1 MERYIIEPQGG
12 IRIEAKKGQSIAIK
26 DIEGG
31 QVADF
36 FAEIQGTHEEYL
48 SPSVTLDCNESLH
61 VGVGTILYSNLYHP
75 MFEVIYDDVERHD
88 LLFPSSMFFFLLS
101 GEKLAGYLK
110 VNEAPSQTDVNDPAS
125 LEIER
130 IYVSGEF
137 QGEGL
142 GRYLMEQAISM
153 AVERKK
159 KYVWLGV
166 WEKNEK
172 AIRFYKRNGFCKIG
186 THSFVMGDDVQT
198 DHIMRKDLSI
208 S

>member
-1 MERYIIEPQGG
+1 MDISLRQCRMADIDELRTL
-12 IRIEAKKGQSIAIK
+12 SIQTYY
-26 DIEGG
+26 ET
-31 QVADF
+31 
-36 FAEIQGTHEEYL
+36 FAAFNTPENMEEYL
-48 SPSVTLDCNESLH
+48 RCAFDREKLRKELEDKNSL
-61 VGVGTILYSNLYHP
+61 
-75 MFEVIYDDVERHD
+75 
-88 LLFPSSMFFFLLS
+88 FFFLLS

-130 IYVSGEF
+130 IYVSGGF

-142 GRYLMEQAISM
+142 GRYLMEQAIRM

-172 AIRFYKRNGFCKIG
+172 AICFYKRNGFYQIG
-186 THSFVMGDDVQT
+186 THSFVMGEDVQT
-198 DHIMRKDLSI
+198 DYIMRKDLSI

>member
-1 MERYIIEPQGG
+1 MDISLRQCRMADIDELRTL
-12 IRIEAKKGQSIAIK
+12 SIQTYY
-26 DIEGG
+26 ET
-31 QVADF
+31 
-36 FAEIQGTHEEYL
+36 FAAFNTPENMEEYL
-48 SPSVTLDCNESLH
+48 NRAVDREKLRRELSDKN
-61 VGVGTILYSNLYHP
+61 
-75 MFEVIYDDVERHD
+75 
-88 LLFPSSMFFFLLS
+88 SMFFFLLS
-101 GEKLAGYLK
+101 DEKPAGYLK

-130 IYVSGEF
+130 IYVSGAF

-142 GRYLMEQAISM
+142 GRYLMEQAIRM

-172 AIRFYKRNGFCKIG
+172 AIRFYKRNGFCQIG
-186 THSFVMGDDVQT
+186 THSFDMGEDVQT
-198 DHIMRKDLSI
+198 DYIMRKDLSI

>member
-1 MERYIIEPQGG
+1 MADIDELRTLSIHTYYETFAALNTPENME
-12 IRIEAKKGQSIAIK
+12 K
-26 DIEGG
+26 
-31 QVADF
+31 
-36 FAEIQGTHEEYL
+36 YL
-48 SPSVTLDCNESLH
+48 RCAFDREKLRKELEDKNSL
-61 VGVGTILYSNLYHP
+61 
-75 MFEVIYDDVERHD
+75 
-88 LLFPSSMFFFLLS
+88 FFFLLS

-142 GRYLMEQAISM
+142 GRYLVELAIRM

-172 AIRFYKRNGFCKIG
+172 AIRFYKRNGFCQIG
-186 THSFVMGDDVQT
+186 THSFVMGEDVQT
-198 DHIMRKDLSI
+198 DYIMRKDLSI

>member
-1 MERYIIEPQGG
+1 MDISLRQCRMADIDELRTL
-12 IRIEAKKGQSIAIK
+12 SIQTYY
-26 DIEGG
+26 ET
-31 QVADF
+31 
-36 FAEIQGTHEEYL
+36 FAAFNTPENMEEYL
-48 SPSVTLDCNESLH
+48 NRAFDREKLRRELSDKN
-61 VGVGTILYSNLYHP
+61 
-75 MFEVIYDDVERHD
+75 
-88 LLFPSSMFFFLLS
+88 SMFFFLLS
-101 GEKLAGYLK
+101 DEKPAGYLK

-142 GRYLMEQAISM
+142 GRYLMDQAIRM

-172 AIRFYKRNGFCKIG
+172 AIRFYKRNGFCQIG
-186 THSFVMGDDVQT
+186 THSFDMGEDVQT
-198 DHIMRKDLSI
+198 DYIMRKDLSI

>member
-1 MERYIIEPQGG
+1 MADIDELRTLSIQTYYETFASLNTSENME
-12 IRIEAKKGQSIAIK
+12 K
-26 DIEGG
+26 
-31 QVADF
+31 
-36 FAEIQGTHEEYL
+36 YL
-48 SPSVTLDCNESLH
+48 RCAFDREKLRKELEDKNSL
-61 VGVGTILYSNLYHP
+61 
-75 MFEVIYDDVERHD
+75 
-88 LLFPSSMFFFLLS
+88 FFFLLS

-142 GRYLMEQAISM
+142 GRYLMELAIRM

-172 AIRFYKRNGFCKIG
+172 AIRFYKRNGFCQIG
-186 THSFVMGDDVQT
+186 THSFVMGEDVQT
-198 DHIMRKDLSI
+198 DYIMRKDLSI

>member
-1 MERYIIEPQGG
+1 M
-12 IRIEAKKGQSIAIK
+12 
-26 DIEGG
+26 
-31 QVADF
+31 
-36 FAEIQGTHEEYL
+36 EEYL
-48 SPSVTLDCNESLH
+48 NRAFDREKLRRELSDKN
-61 VGVGTILYSNLYHP
+61 
-75 MFEVIYDDVERHD
+75 
-88 LLFPSSMFFFLLS
+88 SMFFFLLS
-101 GEKLAGYLK
+101 DEKPAGYLK

-142 GRYLMEQAISM
+142 GRYLMEQAIRM

-172 AIRFYKRNGFCKIG
+172 AIRFYKRNGFCQIG
-186 THSFVMGDDVQT
+186 THSFDMGEDVQT
-198 DHIMRKDLSI
+198 DYIMRKDLSI

>member
-1 MERYIIEPQGG
+1 MDIFLKPCIMEDIDELR
-12 IRIEAKKGQSIAIK
+12 RLSI
-26 DIEGG
+26 
-31 QVADF
+31 Q
-36 FAEIQGTHEEYL
+36 TYHETFSAFNTPENMEKYL
-48 SPSVTLDCNESLH
+48 RCAFDREKLCRELSDKN
-61 VGVGTILYSNLYHP
+61 
-75 MFEVIYDDVERHD
+75 
-88 LLFPSSMFFFLLS
+88 SMFFFLLS

>member
-1 MERYIIEPQGG
+1 MDIFLKPCIMEDIDELR
-12 IRIEAKKGQSIAIK
+12 RLSIQTYHETFSAFNTP
-26 DIEGG
+26 ENM
-31 QVADF
+31 
-36 FAEIQGTHEEYL
+36 EEYL
-48 SPSVTLDCNESLH
+48 RCAFDREKLRKELEDKNSL
-61 VGVGTILYSNLYHP
+61 
-75 MFEVIYDDVERHD
+75 
-88 LLFPSSMFFFLLS
+88 FFFLLS

-172 AIRFYKRNGFCKIG
+172 AICFYKRNGFYQIG
-186 THSFVMGDDVQT
+186 THSFVMGDDEQT

>member
-1 MERYIIEPQGG
+1 MADIDELRTL
-12 IRIEAKKGQSIAIK
+12 SIQTYY
-26 DIEGG
+26 ET
-31 QVADF
+31 
-36 FAEIQGTHEEYL
+36 FAAFNTPENMEEYL
-48 SPSVTLDCNESLH
+48 NRAFDREKLRRELSDKN
-61 VGVGTILYSNLYHP
+61 
-75 MFEVIYDDVERHD
+75 
-88 LLFPSSMFFFLLS
+88 SMFFVLLS
-101 GEKLAGYLK
+101 DEKPAGYLK

-142 GRYLMEQAISM
+142 GRYLMEQAIRM

-172 AIRFYKRNGFCKIG
+172 ALCFYKRNGFYQIG
-186 THSFVMGDDVQT
+186 THSFVMGDDEQT
-198 DHIMRKDLSI
+198 DYIMRKDLEE
-208 S
+208 

>member
-1 MERYIIEPQGG
+1 MDISLRQCKIED
-12 IRIEAKKGQSIAIK
+12 IDELRTLSIQTYY
-26 DIEGG
+26 ET
-31 QVADF
+31 
-36 FAEIQGTHEEYL
+36 FAAFNTPENMEEYL
-48 SPSVTLDCNESLH
+48 RCAFDREKLRRELSDKN
-61 VGVGTILYSNLYHP
+61 
-75 MFEVIYDDVERHD
+75 
-88 LLFPSSMFFFLLS
+88 SMFFFLLS
-101 GEKLAGYLK
+101 DEKPAGYLK

-130 IYVSGEF
+130 IYVSGGF

-142 GRYLMEQAISM
+142 GRYLMEQAIRM

-172 AIRFYKRNGFCKIG
+172 AIRFYERNGFCQIG
-186 THSFVMGDDVQT
+186 THSFVMGEDVQT
-198 DHIMRKDLSI
+198 DYIMRKDLSI